1 MHANV
6 VNVSMSLQAAAA
18 FNYALFS
25 CANSAHSSKSQP
37 AGSRTR
43 TRTHTRLAHRTF
55 LRSFLNAKEAEFDSA
70 VGLEH
75 SCTPSTWIQPN
86 LLNLGYCSLR
96 LYLRNKHWL
105 SFHNRKL
112 VSVVAEI
119 IPTHLLN
126 FHIIF
131 LFCLSNKL

>member
-1 MHANV
+1 MMCMQMLSMFPWVYRQQLLSTMRFLVAPILHIPANH
-6 VNVSMSLQAAAA
+6 SLRARA
-18 FNYALFS
+18 
-25 CANSAHSSKSQP
+25 
-37 AGSRTR
+37 
-43 TRTHTRLAHRTF
+43 HTRLAHHTF